1 VTKNSNVKFC
11 NNDKKSQRMIDS
23 FRRKGSLQGFSK
35 KVFAQI
41 KDLPMVMVML
51 YASLGSVLLR
61 EFGLQPFIVE
71 ISGSTSTGKTF
82 TLNLVSSVWGT
93 SDLIT
98 TWSSTQ
104 NSIESMASF
113 LNSFP

>member
-1 VTKNSNVKFC
+1 
-11 NNDKKSQRMIDS
+11 
-23 FRRKGSLQGFSK
+23 
-35 KVFAQI
+35 
-41 KDLPMVMVML
+41 MVML

-98 TWSSTQ
+98 T
-104 NSIESMASF
+104 
-113 LNSFP
+113 